1 MKGKTKNYKCDICNY
16 YTVRLTDYKRHMES
30 NKHKKEKLSK
40 NDVPDKKEM
49 FECECGK
56 QYKFRSGLSRHRPIC
71 SVYLST
77 VFDDENL
84 KESSIYENEFYEKNN
99 DEITNF
105 TKNVNLL
112 TSKNVKN
119 YEKTISHVENSISE
133 YGNNI
138 KNNTKSDEM
147 DKCEIKG
154 LLGDIA
160 QQLKEL
166 KELKDSHQITNNNYV
181 LNLNMF
187 LNENCKNAISLQD
200 FVNQITFVFDD
211 LKDSSWRSKVL
222 LNNLDSLQLENR
234 PFHCVDSVTQQVVMK
249 NGSEWQKGSTED
261 IVSTLDS
268 CGKHIQKQ
276 FGPQW
281 ESQYPEWTNSE
292 KYSRQ
297 YMNLWCNIS
306 KQPTLSQ
313 LQEEVRLVS
322 NETTLK
328 TQQLKQN
335 EEKSL
340 LTM

>member
-1 MKGKTKNYKCDICNY
+1 MKGKIKNYKCDICNY
-16 YTVRLTDYKRHMES
+16 FTERLTDYKRHMMS
-30 NKHKKEKLSK
+30 NKHKKEISSAI
-40 NDVPDKKEM
+40 DVPDRKEIY
-49 FECECGK
+49 ECECGK

-77 VFDDENL
+77 LFDDENM
-84 KESSIYENEFYEKNN
+84 KESSIYEEDFYESKNE
-99 DEITNF
+99 EITKYMN
-105 TKNVNLL
+105 NANLL
-112 TSKNVKN
+112 TSKNDQKN
-119 YEKTISHVENSISE
+119 EKTTLSSTNFVMQKGNKNKKSE
-133 YGNNI
+133 
-138 KNNTKSDEM
+138 KSDETSQS
-147 DKCEIKG
+147 EIKG

-166 KELKDSHQITNNNYV
+166 KDFKETHQQQVTNNNYV

-187 LNENCKNAISLQD
+187 LNENCKNAISLED

-234 PFHCVDSVTQQVVMK
+234 PFHCVDSATHQVVMK
-249 NGSEWQKGSTED
+249 NGSKWQEGSTDD

-268 CGKHIQKQ
+268 CGKYIQKQ
-276 FGPQW
+276 FGPKW

-306 KQPTLSQ
+306 KQPSLSQ
-313 LQEEVRLVS
+313 LQEEVRIVS
-322 NETTLK
+322 NETELK
-328 TQQLKQN
+328 KPELIHNALKL
-335 EEKSL
+335 S
-340 LTM
+340 

>member
-1 MKGKTKNYKCDICNY
+1 MKGKRKNYKCDICNY
-16 YTVRLTDYKRHMES
+16 YTDRLTDYKRHMES
-30 NKHKKEKLSK
+30 NRHKKEILST
-40 NDVPDKKEM
+40 NAVVDKKEIY
-49 FECECGK
+49 ECECGK

-77 VFDDENL
+77 VFDNENM
-84 KESSIYENEFYEKNN
+84 KESTIYENEFYELNN
-99 DEITNF
+99 DKITEIS
-105 TKNVNLL
+105 KNANLL
-112 TSKNVKN
+112 TSKNDQKS
-119 YEKTISHVENSISE
+119 EKTTLQSI
-133 YGNNI
+133 NNI
-138 KNNTKSDEM
+138 MENGNKIKNIEKSDETTQ
-147 DKCEIKG
+147 CELKG

-166 KELKDSHQITNNNYV
+166 KDYKETHQQQVTNNNYV

-187 LNENCKNAISLQD
+187 LNENCKNAISLED

-211 LKDSSWRSKVL
+211 LKDRSWRSKIL

-234 PFHCVDSVTQQVVMK
+234 PFHCVDSETKQVVMK
-249 NGSEWQKGSTED
+249 NGSKWQKGSTDD

-276 FGPQW
+276 FGPKW

-306 KQPTLSQ
+306 KEPSLSQ
-313 LQEEVRLVS
+313 LQEEVRIVT
-322 NETTLK
+322 NETELK
-328 TQQLKQN
+328 TPQFKQNQLKI
-335 EEKSL
+335 
-340 LTM
+340 

>member
-1 MKGKTKNYKCDICNY
+1 
-16 YTVRLTDYKRHMES
+16 
-30 NKHKKEKLSK
+30 
-40 NDVPDKKEM
+40 
-49 FECECGK
+49 
-56 QYKFRSGLSRHRPIC
+56 
-71 SVYLST
+71 
-77 VFDDENL
+77 
-84 KESSIYENEFYEKNN
+84 
-99 DEITNF
+99 
-105 TKNVNLL
+105 
-112 TSKNVKN
+112 
-119 YEKTISHVENSISE
+119 
-133 YGNNI
+133 
-138 KNNTKSDEM
+138 M